1 MEIGIVCAIVEF
13 PLKPGIISLVSGEA
27 SQLQWM
33 LVPPPA
39 GAGATARG
47 SGDLAESRR
56 GPALQARTPVLRAIN
71 WRSVSLIRCFV
82 KPTSGIKL

>member
-1 MEIGIVCAIVEF
+1 MGIVCAIGEF
-13 PLKPGIISLVSGEA
+13 PLKPAIISLVSGEA

-47 SGDLAESRR
+47 SGDLPSRGGDR
-56 GPALQARTPVLRAIN
+56 RCRHGLRYFARSPGA
-71 WRSVSLIRCFV
+71 VS
-82 KPTSGIKL
+82 P